1 MTESPTTGDPAART
15 GSVDETDTNKGP
27 RQTPAVPVTVTVA
40 ATHARTNEIPRIRIA
55 AQ

>member
-1 MTESPTTGDPAART
+1 MKTETNNGAAADAD
-15 GSVDETDTNKGP
+15 G
-27 RQTPAVPVTVTVA
+27 AVTVTVA